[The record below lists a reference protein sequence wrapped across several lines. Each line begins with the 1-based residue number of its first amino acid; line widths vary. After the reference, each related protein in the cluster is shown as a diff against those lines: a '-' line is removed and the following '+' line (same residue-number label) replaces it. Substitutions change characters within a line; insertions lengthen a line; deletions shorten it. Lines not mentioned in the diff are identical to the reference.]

1 MTTSS
6 GAESRRSRFAAAD
19 EIAAELAERWRT
31 ADPYPEIPS
40 ALLNSGDVR
49 DYVAA
54 TGLLWPFRD
63 DDETLKPASYE
74 VALLGTYVYF
84 DQDGNRHSDEIRKN
98 QPFALPPN
106 SIAFVTLEPTFRLPE
121 YIALRFNLRIDHVYK
136 GLLLGTGPLVDPGF
150 TGKLSIPL
158 HNLTTNDYELVGG
171 EGLIWVEFTKLSPA
185 PATLKRPA
193 GVPPPPERTREMV
206 PLQPRKRDKDVFYY
220 LRRAAGGRPVRSG
233 IPKATADA
241 RAAAEAANL
250 EIGRLRRRADI
261 AAIAALATLAGLG
274 LSVFGLLNGIGSRL
288 DKPAVTRE
296 EYNELERRV
305 AQFETSAS
313 HAAGASPTA
322 PAATTPTAT
331 RRTASPSPSPT
342 P

>member
-1 MTTSS
+1 MTTGS
-6 GAESRRSRFAAAD
+6 GAGPRRSRYAGSD
-19 EIAAELAERWRT
+19 RIAETQAERWRT

-40 ALLNSGDVR
+40 ALLNSGDIR

-63 DDETLKPASYE
+63 DVETLKPASYE

-84 DQDGNRHSDEIRKN
+84 DQDGNRHSDEICENK
-98 QPFALPPN
+98 PFVLRQN
-106 SIAFVTLEPTFRLPE
+106 SIAFVTLEPTFRLPD

-136 GLLLGTGPLVDPGF
+136 GLLLGTGPLIDPGF

-158 HNLTTNDYELVGG
+158 HNLTTNDYELFGG
-171 EGLIWVEFTKLSPA
+171 EGLIWVEFTKLSPT
-185 PATLKRPA
+185 PATLQRPT
-193 GVPPPPERTREMV
+193 GVPLPPARTREMAT
-206 PLQPRKRDKDVFYY
+206 LQPRKRDKDVFYY
-220 LRRAAGGRPVRSG
+220 LRRAAGARPVRSG
-233 IPKATADA
+233 IPEATADA
-241 RAAAEAANL
+241 RAAAKAAEL

-274 LSVFGLLNGIGSRL
+274 LSVYGLLNGVGSRL

-296 EYNELERRV
+296 EYNELERRI
-305 AQFETSAS
+305 AQLETSS
-313 HAAGASPTA
+313 IPTAGASPTA
-322 PAATTPTAT
+322 PARTGP
-331 RRTASPSPSPT
+331 TASPSPSPT